1 MKSGLFT
8 ETSVTET
15 STNKNRSRLLNRI
28 PVRENRIKAA
38 GLPTTV
44 LKGGDGAPVI
54 LLHGPG
60 ESSLWWMRVIPD
72 LVKTHHVIVPDLPG
86 HAATGTDI
94 EKLGEQFVSQWL
106 GEVIKATCSSA
117 PVLVG
122 NILGGS
128 IAARYA
134 VKHGDQLGKLVLVD
148 SLGLAKFRPTFGFA
162 FGLIRFM
169 IRSSEKNFTRFLRHY
184 CMYDIRKLK
193 TGMGED
199 WEPFV
204 NYVLDCANNPDQKTA
219 LRAMMKQVGVPQIP
233 SEDLAAI
240 RVPTE
245 LIWGR
250 YDLANKLNIAE
261 AASRRY
267 GWLLHIIED
276 ARDDPKLEQPARF
289 LQSLY
294 KVMGN

>member
-1 MKSGLFT
+1 MKPGLYT
-8 ETSVTET
+8 ETTTTEI
-15 STNKNRSRLLNRI
+15 STNKNRTRLLNRI
-28 PVRENRIKAA
+28 PVTENRFIAA
-38 GLPTTV
+38 GLPTVV
-44 LKGGDGAPVI
+44 LEGGEGSPVI

-72 LVKTHHVIVPDLPG
+72 LVKTHQVIVPDLPG
-86 HAATGTDI
+86 HGATGADF
-94 EKLGEQFVSQWL
+94 EKLDEQFVSQWL
-106 GEVIKATCSSA
+106 GELIKTTCSTT

-122 NILGGS
+122 HILGGS
-128 IAARYA
+128 IAARYSI
-134 VKHGDQLGKLVLVD
+134 KHGDQVRKLILVN
-148 SLGLAKFRPTFGFA
+148 SLGLAKFRPSIGFA

-184 CMYDIRKLK
+184 CMYDAGELK

-204 NYVLDCANNPDQKTA
+204 NYVLDCANNPHQKTA

-233 SEDLAAI
+233 SKDLAAI
-240 RVPTE
+240 SVPTE

-250 YDLANKLNIAE
+250 YDLANKLQIAR

-267 GWLLHIIED
+267 GWPLHIIEY
-276 ARDDPKLEQPARF
+276 ARDDPKLEQPDRF

-294 KVMGN
+294 KTLSK

>member
-1 MKSGLFT
+1 MKSGLYT
-8 ETSVTET
+8 ETSTKEI

-28 PVRENRIKAA
+28 PVRENRFVAA
-38 GLPTTV
+38 GLPTVV
-44 LKGGDGAPVI
+44 LEGGEGSPVI

-86 HAATGTDI
+86 HGATGADI
-94 EKLGEQFVSQWL
+94 ENLDEQFVSQWL
-106 GEVIKATCSSA
+106 GEVIKTTCSSK

-134 VKHGDQLGKLVLVD
+134 IKHDYQVGKLVLVN
-148 SLGLAKFRPTFGFA
+148 SLGLAKFRPSIGFA

-184 CMYDIRKLK
+184 CMYDVRELIS
-193 TGMGED
+193 GMGED

-204 NYVLDCANNPDQKTA
+204 NYVLDCANKPAQKKA
-219 LRAMMKQVGVPQIP
+219 LRAMMNQVGVPQIP
-233 SEDLAAI
+233 SKDLASI
-240 RVPTE
+240 SVPTE

-250 YDLANKLNIAE
+250 YDLANKLQIAK

-267 GWLLHIIED
+267 GWPLHIIEY
-276 ARDDPKLEQPARF
+276 ARDDPKLEQPDRF

-294 KVMGN
+294 KVMS